1 MITTILFIA
10 LTVIHP
16 VEAQPANNHFGPVV
30 GAYLTSLTEELREL
44 EFQVSHREISRN
56 DYERT
61 RQRLLL
67 LRSLVERRAASAKED
82 RVPEFQVLTS
92 DEFGTLGLSARPDAA
107 RLRVGTALERQWKLI
122 GIENNRKAERQFFV
136 FEKLSEQQPKTGRP
150 EDDQMITLPV
160 RKISVSPEAVIETII
175 VPEDEFWLRIRET
188 AGAEERPAQP
198 ATKAAPEAQPAASV
212 PPPAAT
218 VPGPAAAP
226 PKPAAADTPAATAVS
241 ASPVATSVPAPKPA
255 GAPSAPRPEAAAV
268 KTASKAPAS
277 APPATAPVAAPT
289 AEGLT
294 PRVITLYTPAYTIEA
309 RGDNI
314 EGEVIVSALFCH
326 DGWIREIEVV
336 KGLGHGL
343 DERAVSAI
351 KRTMFEPAVQNGKP
365 IDARAQVLYRFTLDK
380 VTAELL
386 RSGQSPAKGTQP

>member
-44 EFQVSHREISRN
+44 EFQISHQEISRN

-92 DEFGTLGLSARPDAA
+92 DESGTLGLSVCPDAA
-107 RLRVGTALERQWKLI
+107 NLRVGTALEKQWKLI
-122 GIENNRKAERQFFV
+122 GIENNQKAGRKFFV
-136 FEKLSEQQPKTGRP
+136 FEKLSDQQPKTGKP

-188 AGAEERPAQP
+188 AGAEERPSQL
-198 ATKAAPEAQPAASV
+198 ATKAAPPVQPAAS
-212 PPPAAT
+212 
-218 VPGPAAAP
+218 AP
-226 PKPAAADTPAATAVS
+226 PSAASSPAPASVPSKPAAADAPAETTPVS
-241 ASPVATSVPAPKPA
+241 ASPVASPAPAAEPA
-255 GAPSAPRPEAAAV
+255 GAPSASKSETALV
-268 KTASKAPAS
+268 KPASKAPA
-277 APPATAPVAAPT
+277 PAQPALTVAAP
-289 AEGLT
+289 AAAGPT
-294 PRVITLYTPAYTIEA
+294 PRIITLYTPGYTVEA

-343 DERAVSAI
+343 DERAISAI
-351 KRTMFEPAVQNGKP
+351 KRTMFEPAVQNGKA
-365 IDARAQVLYRFTLDK
+365 IDARARVRYRFTLDK
-380 VTAELL
+380 VTAELI